1 MSTQQSCLI
10 RELAEVVDKHRATHD
25 LMEIYSALEVIKA
38 CYIAE
43 LMEQLD
49 AGLNN
54 EEQADEK
61 R

>member
-10 RELAEVVDKHRATHD
+10 RELAEVVDKHRATSD
-25 LMEIYSALEVIKA
+25 LLEIFGAIEAIKA
-38 CYIAE
+38 CYITA

-54 EEQADEK
+54 EEQADG
-61 R
+61 

>member
-10 RELAEVVDKHRATHD
+10 RDLAEVVDKHRSTSD
-25 LMEIYSALEVIKA
+25 LLEIFGAIEAIKA
-38 CYIAE
+38 CYITA

-54 EEQADEK
+54 EEQADG
-61 R
+61 